1 MVHMLMEVTRIVL
14 GSAITFGPVVVLLSL
29 LNRRDRRT
37 SQWRDVVLSQLPWH
51 ELRGLVGIQ
60 VHAGV
65 LTRRSVVR
73 LDMLACTCGQIW
85 DAVLRLSRVLPPH
98 VRLAV
103 NGTVDRRLT
112 TTFTL
117 ETRGRRALD
126 HRSEPS
132 VVAG

>member
-1 MVHMLMEVTRIVL
+1 MLMEVTRIVL
-14 GSAITFGPVVVLLSL
+14 GCAIIFGPVVVLLSL

-37 SQWRDVVLSQLPWH
+37 TQWRDVVLTQLLWH

-73 LDMLACTCGQIW
+73 LDMFACTCEQIW
-85 DAVLRLSRVLPPH
+85 DAVLRLSRILSTH
-98 VRLAV
+98 VSLAV
-103 NGTVDRRLT
+103 NATMERQLT

-117 ETRGRRALD
+117 ETKGKCALD
-126 HRSEPS
+126 HRSAPS
-132 VVAG
+132 VVAE

>member
-1 MVHMLMEVTRIVL
+1 MVYMPMEVTRIVL
-14 GSAITFGPVVVLLSL
+14 GCAIIFGPVVVLLLL
-29 LNRRDRRT
+29 LNRRDRHT
-37 SQWRDVVLSQLPWH
+37 SQWRDIVLSQLPWH

-60 VHAGV
+60 VHSGV

-73 LDMLACTCGQIW
+73 LDMLACTCDQIW
-85 DAVLRLSRVLPPH
+85 DAVLRLSCILPPH

-103 NGTVDRRLT
+103 NGTVDRRMT

-117 ETRGRRALD
+117 VTRGKCALD
-126 HRSEPS
+126 HRSDPS

>member
-1 MVHMLMEVTRIVL
+1 MVYMPMDVTRIVL
-14 GSAITFGPVVVLLSL
+14 GSAVTFGPVVMLLSL

-37 SQWRDVVLSQLPWH
+37 SRWRDVVLSQLPWH

-60 VHAGV
+60 VRSGV

-73 LDMLACTCGQIW
+73 LDMLACTCDQIW

-103 NGTVDRRLT
+103 KGTVDRRLT

-117 ETRGRRALD
+117 ATRGKCPLD
-126 HRSEPS
+126 HRSDPS

>member
-1 MVHMLMEVTRIVL
+1 MVHIRMEVTRIVL
-14 GSAITFGPVVVLLSL
+14 GCAITFGPVVVLLSL

-37 SQWRDVVLSQLPWH
+37 SQLRDAVLAQLPLY

-60 VHAGV
+60 VHSGV

-73 LDMLACTCGQIW
+73 LDMLACTCDQIW
-85 DAVLRLSRVLPPH
+85 DAVLRLSRMLPPH

-112 TTFTL
+112 TTCSL
-117 ETRGRRALD
+117 ETRGRCALD
-126 HRSEPS
+126 RRSES
-132 VVAG
+132 SIVAG

>member
-1 MVHMLMEVTRIVL
+1 MLMDVTRIVL
-14 GSAITFGPVVVLLSL
+14 GCAITFGSVVVLLSL

-60 VHAGV
+60 VHAGL

-73 LDMLACTCGQIW
+73 LDMLACTYGQIW

-103 NGTVDRRLT
+103 KGTVDRQLT

-117 ETRGRRALD
+117 ETRGRCALD
-126 HRSEPS
+126 HRSAPC

>member
-14 GSAITFGPVVVLLSL
+14 GCAITFGPVVVLLSL

-37 SQWRDVVLSQLPWH
+37 SQLRDAVLSQLPLY

-65 LTRRSVVR
+65 LTRRSMVR
-73 LDMLACTCGQIW
+73 LDMLACTCDQIW
-85 DAVLRLSRVLPPH
+85 DAVLRLSRMLPPH
-98 VRLAV
+98 VQLAV
-103 NGTVDRRLT
+103 NGTVDRQLT

-117 ETRGRRALD
+117 ETRGRCALD
-126 HRSEPS
+126 HRSDPS
-132 VVAG
+132 VVAE